1 MPRRFLSHWRGILL
15 SLIGIVAILWLGLTD
30 QLGLY
35 IHPRYF
41 VFTIAMSV
49 AATVFVLLA
58 FAFLPNTASEVVRPE
73 PSSKS
78 PRGVGAWTSANILLL
93 AVTAA
98 ALLVLPPVT
107 LTNATVA
114 QRDINGSASS
124 PADNESVILV
134 GADDSALSVKDWAG
148 ILRQGADEVSLA
160 GKTPTLIGF
169 VTPDPD
175 DPTNVFYVARFVI
188 TCCAVDAQP
197 IGVPVYLPGW
207 QDQYD
212 VDEWVSVTGGFVSN
226 PSTESFQPIVLSP
239 SDISV
244 TDQPARPYVY

>member
-1 MPRRFLSHWRGILL
+1 MPRRFLSHWRGVLL
-15 SLIGIVAILWLGLTD
+15 SLVGIVAILWLAATD

-41 VFTIAMSV
+41 VFTVIMSV
-49 AATVFVLLA
+49 LAMVLIILA
-58 FAFLPNTASEVVRPE
+58 FSYLPSHVNETSEPD
-73 PSSKS
+73 SHSKP
-78 PRGVGAWTSANILLL
+78 PRSAGVWVFANVLLL
-93 AVTAA
+93 AGTAT
-98 ALLVLPPVT
+98 ALLVLPPT
-107 LTNATVA
+107 MLTAATVA

-124 PADNESVILV
+124 SADSDAVILV

-148 ILRQGADEVSLA
+148 ILRQGADEISLA

-207 QDQYD
+207 QDQFEVED
-212 VDEWVSVTGGFVSN
+212 WVSVTGAFISN
-226 PSTESFQPIVLSP
+226 PSIEGFNSVVLSP

-244 TDQPARPYVY
+244 TDQPAQPYVY

>member
-1 MPRRFLSHWRGILL
+1 LPRRFLSHWRGILL
-15 SLIGIVAILWLGLTD
+15 SLIGIVSIVWLAATD

-41 VFTIAMSV
+41 VFTVIMSTLALVFIVLAFSFLPQRVGEASETESLAKPTRKAWVWSFANSLLV
-49 AATVFVLLA
+49 AAT
-58 FAFLPNTASEVVRPE
+58 
-73 PSSKS
+73 
-78 PRGVGAWTSANILLL
+78 
-93 AVTAA
+93 AV

-107 LTNATVA
+107 LTAATVA

-124 PADNESVILV
+124 SSDSDSIILV

-148 ILRQGADEVSLA
+148 ILRQGADEVALA
-160 GKTPTLIGF
+160 GKTPTLVGF
-169 VTPDPD
+169 VTPDLD

-207 QDQYD
+207 QEQFNADD
-212 VDEWVSVTGGFVSN
+212 WVSVTGVFVSN
-226 PSTESFQPIVLSP
+226 PSADSFQVTVLSP
-239 SDISV
+239 SDISA
-244 TDQPARPYVY
+244 TEQPAQPYVY

>member
-15 SLIGIVAILWLGLTD
+15 SLIGIVSIVWLAATD

-41 VFTIAMSV
+41 VFTVIMSAFAM
-49 AATVFVLLA
+49 VFIILA
-58 FAFLPNTASEVVRPE
+58 FSFLPHRVGEAVEHESHSQP
-73 PSSKS
+73 
-78 PRGVGAWTSANILLL
+78 PRKTWVWSFANILLVAGT
-93 AVTAA
+93 AV

-107 LTNATVA
+107 LTAATVA

-124 PADNESVILV
+124 SAGNDSVVLV

-207 QDQYD
+207 QEQYD
-212 VDEWVSVTGGFVSN
+212 VDEWVSVTGEFVSN
-226 PSTESFQPIVLSP
+226 PSTDSFQATVLSP

-244 TDQPARPYVY
+244 TEQPAQPYVY

>member
-15 SLIGIVAILWLGLTD
+15 SLIGIVAILWLAVTD

-41 VFTIAMSV
+41 VFTVIMS
-49 AATVFVLLA
+49 ALALVFIILA
-58 FAFLPNTASEVVRPE
+58 FSFLPQRVGKASETESLAKPT
-73 PSSKS
+73 PSA
-78 PRGVGAWTSANILLL
+78 VGWGFANALLL
-93 AVTAA
+93 AGTAV

-107 LTNATVA
+107 LTAATVA

-124 PADNESVILV
+124 SADNDPIILV

-207 QDQYD
+207 QAQYD
-212 VDEWVSVTGGFVSN
+212 VDEWVSVTGEFVSN
-226 PSTESFQPIVLSP
+226 PSTDSFQAIMLSP
-239 SDISV
+239 SDINV
-244 TDQPARPYVY
+244 TDQPAQPYVY

>member
-1 MPRRFLSHWRGILL
+1 LPRRFLSHWRGVLL
-15 SLIGIVAILWLGLTD
+15 SLVGIVAILWLAATD

-41 VFTIAMSV
+41 VFTVIMSV
-49 AATVFVLLA
+49 LAMVLIILA
-58 FAFLPNTASEVVRPE
+58 FSYLPSHVNETSEPD
-73 PSSKS
+73 SHSIT
-78 PRGVGAWTSANILLL
+78 PRSAGVWVFANVLLL
-93 AVTAA
+93 AGTAT
-98 ALLVLPPVT
+98 ALLVLPPT
-107 LTNATVA
+107 MLTAATVA

-124 PADNESVILV
+124 PADSDAVILV

-148 ILRQGADEVSLA
+148 ILRQGADEISLA

-197 IGVPVYLPGW
+197 IGVPIYLPGW
-207 QDQYD
+207 QDQFEVED
-212 VDEWVSVTGGFVSN
+212 WVSVTGAFISN
-226 PSTESFQPIVLSP
+226 PSIEGFNSVVLSP

-244 TDQPARPYVY
+244 TDQPAQPYVY

>member
-15 SLIGIVAILWLGLTD
+15 SLIGIVAIMWLAATD

-41 VFTIAMSV
+41 IFTVIMCGVALVFI
-49 AATVFVLLA
+49 LLA
-58 FAFLPNTASEVVRPE
+58 FSFLPQRVGETSEPE
-73 PSSKS
+73 PLTKPARSA
-78 PRGVGAWTSANILLL
+78 VGWVFANVLLL
-93 AVTAA
+93 AGTAV

-107 LTNATVA
+107 LTAATVA

-124 PADNESVILV
+124 SSDNDSIILV

-169 VTPDPD
+169 VTPDSD

-197 IGVPVYLPGW
+197 IGVPVFLPGW
-207 QDQYD
+207 QEQYD
-212 VDEWVSVTGGFVSN
+212 ADEWVSVTGEFVSN
-226 PSTESFQPIVLSP
+226 PSTDSFQAIVLSP
-239 SDISV
+239 SDIRV
-244 TDQPARPYVY
+244 TDQPAQPYVY